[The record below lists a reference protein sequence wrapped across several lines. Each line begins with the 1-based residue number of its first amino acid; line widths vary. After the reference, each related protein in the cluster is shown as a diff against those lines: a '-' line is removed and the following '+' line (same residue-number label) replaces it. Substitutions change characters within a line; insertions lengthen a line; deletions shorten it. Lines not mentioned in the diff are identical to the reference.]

1 MTTEGWKSRERVTNG
16 DDSCLVVFYDRCMR
30 NLQHKL
36 GIARGEKPAEVMFK
50 NARLVNVLSGE
61 IYETNVAVEDGRVVG
76 VGDYEGRKVID
87 LKGSYL
93 APSLID
99 GHFHVESSMLT
110 MPEFARAV
118 VPHGTGAVVIDPH
131 EYANVLGLD
140 GIRYV
145 LESSKSL
152 PLDFFIMLPSCV
164 PATHLETAGA
174 RLTADDLKL
183 MIADERIAGIAE
195 LMNYPGV
202 YLGDDAELAKIQ
214 AGKGKAIDGHAP
226 GLTGRNLNSYVLAGV
241 RSDHESTEL
250 HEAQEKLRLGMHIL
264 LREGSTERNLANLAK
279 LVTPQNA
286 ANCSFATDD
295 KLAGDLVN
303 EGHIDHCVRKAIQLG
318 VAPVTALQIA
328 SINTARHYRLRNFG
342 AIAPRFWAD
351 FIVFDDLHKFE
362 IRQTYKKGVLVAEN
376 GKFIGTLPTPVP
388 PPRSTMNL
396 RYDAPNDFHCRAN
409 SPSRIRV
416 IEIVPNQIVT
426 KERVETARVE
436 NGMICSDV
444 SRDILKLVVVERHRA
459 TGNVG
464 VGFVRGFKLKKG
476 ALGSTVAHDAHNVVV
491 VGVDDVDIQFAI
503 EELEKMQGGQVAL
516 ADGKVQA
523 ELPLPIAGLVS
534 DRPLDEV
541 TQRISAL
548 NAAARGMGCDLEAPF
563 MTLSFLSLSPIPELK
578 LTDQGLIDAV
588 NLRKTNLVV

>member
-1 MTTEGWKSRERVTNG
+1 
-16 DDSCLVVFYDRCMR
+16 MR

-36 GIARGEKPAEVMFK
+36 SIARGEKPAELLFK
-50 NARLVNVLSGE
+50 NAQLVNVLSGE

-76 VGDYEGRKVID
+76 LGDYEGRRVID

-118 VPHGTGAVVIDPH
+118 VPHGTGVVVIDPH

-145 LESSKSL
+145 LESSKNL

-250 HEAQEKLRLGMHIL
+250 HEAREKLRLGMHIL
-264 LREGSTERNLANLAK
+264 LREGSTERNLTHLAK
-279 LVTPQNA
+279 LITAQNS

-303 EGHIDHCVRKAIQLG
+303 EGHIDHCVRKAIELG
-318 VAPVTALQIA
+318 LPPVTAIQIA

-351 FIVFDDLHKFE
+351 FIVVDDLQKFE
-362 IRQTYKKGVLVAEN
+362 ICQTYKKGALVAEN
-376 GKFIGTLPTPVP
+376 GKFIAKPAPPVP

-396 RYDAPNDFHCRAN
+396 RYNAAKDFPLRTDGT
-409 SPSRIRV
+409 SRIRV

-436 NGMICSDV
+436 DGLICSDV
-444 SRDILKLVVVERHRA
+444 KRDILKLVVVERHRA

-464 VGFVRGFKLKKG
+464 VGFVRGFNLKKG

-491 VGVDDVDIQFAI
+491 VGVTDTDIQFAI
-503 EELEKMQGGQVAL
+503 EELEKMQGGQVAVV
-516 ADGKVQA
+516 DGKVQA
-523 ELPLPIAGLVS
+523 ELALPIAGLVS
-534 DRPLDEV
+534 DRPLEEV
-541 TQRISAL
+541 MQRIADV
-548 NAAARGMGCDLEAPF
+548 NAAARAMGCNLEAPF
-563 MTLSFLSLSPIPELK
+563 MSLSFLSLSPIPELK

-588 NLRKTNLVV
+588 NLRKTGLLVQ